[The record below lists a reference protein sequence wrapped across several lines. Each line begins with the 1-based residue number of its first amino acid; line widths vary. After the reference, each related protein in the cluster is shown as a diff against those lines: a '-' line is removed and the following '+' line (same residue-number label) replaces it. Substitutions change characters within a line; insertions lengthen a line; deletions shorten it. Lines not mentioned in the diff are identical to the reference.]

1 MKPIAG
7 CLYKKYVYTY
17 CQYTL
22 AINLNLTVALI
33 LFPEKLTKISL
44 HVQEKQIKRS
54 FLKELF
60 L

>member
-17 CQYTL
+17 CQYILT
-22 AINLNLTVALI
+22 IDLNFTVVLI

-44 HVQEKQIKRS
+44 HAQE
-54 FLKELF
+54 
-60 L
+60 